1 MQLNDL
7 NGLKK
12 KTKLCLSLKIAF
24 FYKHCCHIKC
34 THRLFRAHFVFF
46 SIILRISQSPDAK
59 MQFSILNIFFPYF
72 PFINQTLTRP
82 YLFLGF
88 WTEDKAAAFERRV
101 REDESFCTAV
111 EKQTTVYCCFQGEG

>member
-1 MQLNDL
+1 
-7 NGLKK
+7 
-12 KTKLCLSLKIAF
+12 
-24 FYKHCCHIKC
+24 
-34 THRLFRAHFVFF
+34 
-46 SIILRISQSPDAK
+46 

-101 REDESFCTAV
+101 REDESFRTAV
-111 EKQTTVYCCFQGEG
+111 EK